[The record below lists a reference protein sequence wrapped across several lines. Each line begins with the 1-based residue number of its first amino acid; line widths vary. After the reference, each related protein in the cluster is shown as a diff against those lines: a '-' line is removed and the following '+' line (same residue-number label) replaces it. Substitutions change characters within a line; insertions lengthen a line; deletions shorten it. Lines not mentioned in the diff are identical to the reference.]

1 MRLPITDDRDVL
13 REDFMFAVKRSNL
26 LKKLKKIFLEECMQ
40 EKVKLEGKGTP
51 YHNSASMI
59 MAYQIY
65 LKEDTGEESNINF
78 ISYDVSPFGLG
89 FIIETVVCKNGKCYR
104 RMVSASE
111 HSKFVYL
118 EQGVK

>member
-1 MRLPITDDRDVL
+1 MRLPITDDRDFL
-13 REDFMFAVKRSNL
+13 REDFMYAVRRSNL
-26 LKKLKKIFLEECMQ
+26 LKQLKQIFFEECKM
-40 EKVKLEGKGTP
+40 EKVKLEEKGSP

-59 MAYQIY
+59 MAYQFY
-65 LKEDTGEESNINF
+65 LKEDTNEESNINF

-89 FIIETVVCKNGKCYR
+89 FIIETVVCKNGKAYR

-111 HSKFVYL
+111 YSKFVYL